1 MMMGRL
7 MNTDQHRYFDAL
19 TERVSGA
26 VFEVSNPL
34 GAGFLEKVY
43 QRALLHE
50 LSLRGIRAAAEVSV
64 PVTYKGQA
72 VGEYFADILVEEV
85 LVIESNVPSVSPTNR
100 PRSVSTICEPRA
112 GVCVCSSISRN
123 PGSSGSESSTDFR
136 FPSRLTRRLWPGSHR
151 FVCPAICW
159 TLD

>member
-34 GAGFLEKVY
+34 GAGFPEKAC

-50 LSLRGIRAAAEVSV
+50 L
-64 PVTYKGQA
+64 
-72 VGEYFADILVEEV
+72 LVEEA
-85 LVIESNVPSVSPTNR
+85 LAIGSNVPSVSPTNR
-100 PRSVSTICEPRA
+100 PRSVSTVCEPRA
-112 GVCVCSSISRN
+112 EVRIRSSEANRPRIS
-123 PGSSGSESSTDFR
+123 D
-136 FPSRLTRRLWPGSHR
+136 SR
-151 FVCPAICW
+151 V
-159 TLD
+159 D